1 MKQKS
6 AKLQKVISAAFS
18 FVLTVLILIV
28 LLMVGLYL
36 GAFNEKMIKLK
47 VSESN
52 YYNETYSLIYDNTK
66 TIVQDAG
73 LPVTVLE
80 DVITLERVYI
90 GGKYYVE
97 DVLAG
102 KQPAY
107 KTDKLEE
114 SLRRNINNYLKD
126 QNVMVTEE
134 LKAGTEELITKV
146 SQEYRRGIQF
156 DFINSISKLKQS
168 YQSVLFIGIPILLV
182 LAAVIIFL
190 LIRMYQYKHRGLR
203 YVNYSVITASAMVGV
218 TSLYILLSGAYHVTA
233 EPRYYMIFI
242 NNYFKWNI
250 QMYLGMAGFGMIAST
265 LLFVFIKQLKESI
278 R

>member
-73 LPVTVLE
+73 LPVTVIE

-218 TSLYILLSGAYHVTA
+218 TSLYILLSGAYHVTV

-250 QMYLGMAGFGMIAST
+250 QMYLGMAGFGLIAST

>member
-1 MKQKS
+1 MKQKP
-6 AKLQKVISAAFS
+6 AKLQIIISAVFS
-18 FVLTVLILIV
+18 FILTVLILV
-28 LLMVGLYL
+28 LLLMVGLYL
-36 GAFNEKMIKLK
+36 GAFNEKIIKLK

-80 DVITLERVYI
+80 DAITLERVYI

-97 DVLAG
+97 DVLEG
-102 KQPAY
+102 NGPTY

-114 SLRRNINNYLKD
+114 ALRTNINNYLKE
-126 QNVMVTEE
+126 QKVVITEE
-134 LKAGTEELITKV
+134 LKAGTDELIAKV

-168 YQSVLFIGIPILLV
+168 YKNALLIGIPILLV

-190 LIRMYQYKHRGLR
+190 LIRMYKYKHRGLR
-203 YVNYSVITASAMVGV
+203 YINYSVITASVMVGAMA
-218 TSLYILLSGAYHVTA
+218 LYILLTGAYHVKG
-233 EPRYYMIFI
+233 EPRYYMSFI

-250 QMYLGMAGFGMIAST
+250 QIYLGMAGFGAIAST
-265 LLFVFIKQLKESI
+265 LLFVIIKQLKESI

>member
-97 DVLAG
+97 DILAG

-114 SLRRNINNYLKD
+114 SFRRNINNYLKD